1 MYLPESGV
9 WGDLRPEEHRGMTM
23 GKVSTPGLGFVGEY
37 GAEGAFGAC
46 FLRAVGLPAGFL
58 CFPVFLGFPW
68 LCCCSVLS

>member
-1 MYLPESGV
+1 
-9 WGDLRPEEHRGMTM
+9 MTM